1 MLHRVRPY
9 FYPTIFLI
17 ALTSMAGSLYFSEVL
32 KLAPCVLCW
41 YQRIT
46 MYPIVILSLIPM
58 IRSAEKAYRYIIP
71 FAFIGL
77 LIAGYH
83 SVLYY
88 AVNWGIRPDWI
99 GPCQNGVSCTTRYI
113 EWLGFITIPL
123 LSFVSHFLVLGLSL
137 VERKLSKST
146 V

>member
-1 MLHRVRPY
+1 MLAKTRPY
-9 FYPTIFLI
+9 LYPLTFLI
-17 ALTSMAGSLYFSEVL
+17 ALLSMAGSLYFSEVL
-32 KLAPCVLCW
+32 MLPPCILCW

-58 IRSAEKAYRYIIP
+58 VRNDERAYRYIIP

-88 AVNWGIRPDWI
+88 AVNWGIRPDWT
-99 GPCQNGVSCTTRYI
+99 GPCVAGISCTARYI

-123 LSFVSHFLVLGLSL
+123 LSFLGHAAVLGFSL
-137 VERKLSKST
+137 MERTLSKRT
-146 V
+146 G